1 MGKFLLD
8 KDEDTDFNDYELSFN
23 EKILK
28 VNLIIK
34 YDYYNSYGAVVGALP
49 ANEEDSNSKIIDIK
63 EGDKLMPLYPIRGDV
78 DFNKSNEADIY
89 DGKYIK
95 GQSVNLEDGYLD
107 LTMRSFSDDIKMV
120 YGYIIVNNK
129 QEYYETNFIE

>member
-1 MGKFLLD
+1 
-8 KDEDTDFNDYELSFN
+8 
-23 EKILK
+23 
-28 VNLIIK
+28 
-34 YDYYNSYGAVVGALP
+34 
-49 ANEEDSNSKIIDIK
+49 
-63 EGDKLMPLYPIRGDV
+63 MPLYSIRGDV

-107 LTMRSFSDDIKMV
+107 LTMGSFSDDTKMV